1 LKRFSAASLLVL
13 TAAWLVGC
21 GSASQSEQIKALRD
35 ENGRQARELEQLRQ
49 ENAALQDR
57 IAQQHEL
64 LRTDT
69 LQSPRRSVDELL
81 ALFPARF
88 PTGDWRPAETLFED
102 CWFTGVD
109 GIRLHGW
116 YLPRKDP
123 TAVVL
128 QIHGNA
134 GNLTGRAQ
142 LANELQQR
150 CGVAVMIFDYRGYG
164 RSEGTPTIEGLLR
177 DARAARAEL
186 AQREGIE
193 EQGVVLMGESLGGAI
208 AVDLAASDGARGL
221 VLESTF
227 SSLRDAASAHYP
239 EFLVS
244 TLVADKLNSAARISS
259 YHGPLL
265 QFHGDADQ
273 VIPLESSRRLFD
285 AANQPKSLKIMRG
298 HDHNDPLPEAFFREL
313 GRFFAQLEQN

>member
-1 LKRFSAASLLVL
+1 M
-13 TAAWLVGC
+13 
-21 GSASQSEQIKALRD
+21 
-35 ENGRQARELEQLRQ
+35 
-49 ENAALQDR
+49 
-57 IAQQHEL
+57 
-64 LRTDT
+64 
-69 LQSPRRSVDELL
+69 DELL
-81 ALFPARF
+81 ALFPAKF
-88 PTGDWRPAETLFED
+88 PAGDWQPAESLFED
-102 CWFTGVD
+102 CWFTAAD

-142 LANELQQR
+142 LANVLQQR
-150 CGVAVMIFDYRGYG
+150 CNAAVLIFDYRGYG
-164 RSEGTPTIEGLLR
+164 RSEGTPTIDGLLQ
-177 DARAARAEL
+177 DARAARAHL
-186 AQREGIE
+186 AQREGIK
-193 EQGVVLMGESLGGAI
+193 EQQIVLVGESLGGAI
-208 AVDLAASDGARGL
+208 AVELAASGGARGL

-244 TLVADKLNSAARISS
+244 TLVADKLNSAVRIRS

-273 VIPLESSRRLFD
+273 VIPLESGRRLFD
-285 AANQPKSLKIMRG
+285 AANQPKSLRIMRRPG
-298 HDHNDPLPEAFFREL
+298 HNDPLSETFFREL
-313 GRFFAQLEQN
+313 GRFFAQLEQD